1 MEEKISSFLI
11 TYRSTMSK
19 IKEHLL
25 YNDVKKKN
33 PKKKNQKKN
42 TNYLF
47 HNAAKFIYI
56 NYLSQENILLLN

>member
-1 MEEKISSFLI
+1 
-11 TYRSTMSK
+11 MSK

-25 YNDVKKKN
+25 YNDVKKK
-33 PKKKNQKKN
+33 KQKKKN

>member
-25 YNDVKKKN
+25 YNDVKKK
-33 PKKKNQKKN
+33 KKKN

>member
-25 YNDVKKKN
+25 YNDVKKKK
-33 PKKKNQKKN
+33 PKKKKPKKK
-42 TNYLF
+42 Y
-47 HNAAKFIYI
+47 
-56 NYLSQENILLLN
+56 QLLIS

>member
-1 MEEKISSFLI
+1 MAEKISSFLI

-25 YNDVKKKN
+25 YNDV
-33 PKKKNQKKN
+33 KKKNQKKN

>member
-1 MEEKISSFLI
+1 
-11 TYRSTMSK
+11 MSK

-25 YNDVKKKN
+25 YNDVKKK
-33 PKKKNQKKN
+33 KKKN

-56 NYLSQENILLLN
+56 NYLSQENMLLLN